1 MIDRAMVLSV
11 VFDLDR
17 PWDLS
22 PRAIST
28 DRSLLL
34 WKNFGSK
41 PNATLVD
48 DVLLLN
54 EPRGVPERVCTMRM
68 LSLLSRLTETSR
80 AFSGRFTLL
89 GVDHISS
96 SIVILNAERC
106 AGSWWNSGNA
116 VNMFLSLLRPLE
128 EA

>member
-1 MIDRAMVLSV
+1 MLSDVLV
-11 VFDLDR
+11 LGR

-22 PRAIST
+22 PREAST

-34 WKNFGSK
+34 WNNFGSA
-41 PNATLVD
+41 PNAALVD
-48 DVLLLN
+48 DVLLLT
-54 EPRGVPERVCTMRM
+54 EPRGVPTFERCCTMRM

-89 GVDHISS
+89 GADHISS

-106 AGSWWNSGNA
+106 AGNSWKGGNA
-116 VNMFLSLLRPLE
+116 VNMLLSLLLPL
-128 EA
+128 